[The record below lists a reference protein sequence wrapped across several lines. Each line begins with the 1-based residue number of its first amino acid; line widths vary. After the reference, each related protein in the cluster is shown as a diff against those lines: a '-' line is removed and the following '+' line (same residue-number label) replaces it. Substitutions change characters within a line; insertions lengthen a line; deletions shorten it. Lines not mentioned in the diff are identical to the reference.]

1 MTFVPSKYQKDIFNE
16 VSNTNN
22 NIVVDAAPG
31 SGKSVSMIEATKL
44 FPTYTKNIFV
54 AFNKSIVNELKEKL
68 PPYIECSTVHSLGM
82 KALRRHYDEKFKIT
96 QYKNLNFIQ
105 PFTKEL
111 EMNKDDKF
119 IYEIL
124 ISDIINFAKI
134 NCIDINK
141 ESFKELCDGYGFSY
155 DDLQIEIALQ
165 AFNNILTY
173 DMNEVS
179 ENYRFISFV
188 DMIYLPIKLD
198 LKLPKYD
205 NVCFDEAQDAS
216 YLQQKIVE
224 SIVKDKGRIIYT
236 GDQKQSIYSFQG
248 SHSQIFIDLKDKPNT
263 TSLPLSISYRCAKQI
278 VDLAN
283 KVYNKIEY
291 FEENPE
297 GVVRTGHKSEI
308 KEGDMVLCRNTR
320 PLVELYFKLIKD
332 GKKAHLLGRDI
343 ETNLLNLI
351 HKFKDESN
359 DKEELLKNLKG
370 HLGEIQEELA
380 EKGVYKPK
388 EHIKYLNFYE
398 KLMVISVVS
407 DNCRNSNEVIKTIKE
422 IFREEKDDVILS
434 TIHKSKGLENE
445 KVFIINR
452 DLIPSS
458 YAKKDWELE
467 QERNLLYVAITRA
480 KNELVIEKENSD
492 EGLEDQE
499 IISNFVDRINKE
511 TDNKKQKK
519 KRISK

>member
-1 MTFVPSKYQKDIFNE
+1 MFNPSKYQKAIFNE
-16 VSNTNN
+16 ISTTNN
-22 NIVVDAAPG
+22 NIVVDATPG
-31 SGKSVSMIEATKL
+31 AGKSKTLIEATKL
-44 FPTYTKNIFV
+44 FPSYTKNIFV

-68 PPYIECSTVHSLGM
+68 PSYIECSTVHSLGM
-82 KALRRHYDEKFKIT
+82 KALRKHYDEKFKIT

-105 PFTKEL
+105 AFTKEL
-111 EMNKDDKF
+111 EMNKEDKF
-119 IYEIL
+119 VYEIL

-134 NCIDINK
+134 NCVNIDK

-165 AFNNILTY
+165 AFENILSY
-173 DMNEVS
+173 DMNEIT
-179 ENYRFISFV
+179 EDYRYISFV
-188 DMIYLPIKLD
+188 DMIYLPVKLG

-216 YLQQKIVE
+216 YLQQKIVD
-224 SIVKDKGRIIYT
+224 SIVKDNGRIIYT

-248 SHSQIFIDLKDKPNT
+248 SHSQIFIDLKDKSNT
-263 TSLPLSISYRCAKQI
+263 TSLPLSISYRCSKQI

-283 KVYNKIEY
+283 KIYNKIEY

-297 GVVRTGHKSEI
+297 GVVRTGSKKEI
-308 KEGDMVLCRNTR
+308 QEGDMVLCRNTR
-320 PLVELYFKLIKD
+320 PLVELYFQLIKD

-351 HKFKDESN
+351 HKFKTGE
-359 DKEELLKNLKG
+359 DKRELLKNLNN
-370 HLGEIQEELA
+370 HLGEIKEELA

-407 DNCRNSNEVIKTIKE
+407 DNCSNANEVIKTIKE
-422 IFREEKDDVILS
+422 IFKEEKDDVILS
-434 TIHKSKGLENE
+434 TMHKSKGLENE
-445 KVFIINR
+445 RVFIINK
-452 DLIPSS
+452 DLMPSE
-458 YAKKDWELE
+458 YAKKDWEKE

-480 KNELVIEKENSD
+480 KNELVIERENRD

-499 IISNFVDRINKE
+499 IIRNFVNRVNQE
-511 TDNKKQKK
+511 TDNKKETKEK
-519 KRISK
+519 ELVND